1 MKRLCTL
8 FALVFVF
15 SLTVPKSSSAQVK
28 QTETYDVT
36 IKFGNDVVSFTLNSG
51 VESIKI
57 SPSGNY
63 LKILTF
69 QLDADDPLLNLA
81 MPYAVVK
88 ISLNADIDGDGKT
101 DLSLKD
107 KRAVITPSGNVKL
120 VYHYNGNKKE

>member
-120 VYHYNGNKKE
+120 VYHYNGSKKE

>member
-51 VESIKI
+51 VESLKI

-81 MPYAVVK
+81 MPYAVVT

-120 VYHYNGNKKE
+120 VYHYNGSKKE